1 MLNRQL
7 SRFAEWIGWGDS
19 HLCRFGAAVTI
30 AAWLGILFGWLEALQ
45 HFLFR
50 HNPDVLTIAKVSP
63 DIFWVAPLVTVGL
76 TVSLAIV
83 AALPALIRP
92 SWPTVAP
99 AALLSTWLGVY
110 GLATLTNSIHKG
122 AAALLAA
129 GVAVSLWRI
138 FRQARARTF
147 VGRTLPIFASALLL
161 IPLGLVASD
170 SWRERRWLDGLGP
183 ASPTARNVLL
193 IVMDTTRADHLS
205 LYGYGRDTSPHI
217 DRWAANGVVFDNAWS
232 TTSWTLPSH
241 ASLLTGRPTFEH
253 GADRGARFDNRFP
266 VLPELLR
273 RHGYVTGAF
282 IGNTIW
288 LTPEYGFDRGFQR
301 YSVHTPYADA
311 VRTVWGRKLYSTLI
325 EERNI
330 RSLTVRKDAARIN
343 ADLLQWVDSH
353 PGRPFFAFLNYFDV
367 HDPYQPPPPFDTKYT
382 GDVPDA
388 RDQKKRYRRQIN
400 GYDGLVAYV
409 DEQLG
414 VLRRELERRDLAR
427 NTIIILT
434 ADHGEALGDHNE
446 PQHGRNLHRPVL
458 RVPLVVID
466 PAGSSPGRHV
476 NNAVSI
482 EQVPAT
488 VAALLGLQHDSPFTG
503 DSLVQPVERVE
514 GEPVLAE
521 LKRIGGALAAKS
533 LIASRWQYIWNA
545 RDGSE
550 ELYDLERD
558 PQEINNLAK
567 NAETDAIRLEFRRR
581 LRTIFPDL
589 IASETRSSAIATV
602 GGSVERR

>member
-1 MLNRQL
+1 MLNRQR
-7 SRFAEWIGWGDS
+7 SRLAEWIGWGDS
-19 HLCRFGAAVTI
+19 RLCHFGAAVTI
-30 AAWLGILFGWLEALQ
+30 AVWLGILFGWLEAVQ
-45 HFLFR
+45 HFVFR
-50 HNPDVLTIAKVSP
+50 HNPEVLTIAKVSP
-63 DIFWVAPLVTVGL
+63 DVFWVAPLVTVAL
-76 TVSLAIV
+76 TVSLTIV
-83 AALPALIRP
+83 AALPALIRR

-110 GLATLTNSIHKG
+110 GLATLTNNIHKG

-138 FRQARARTF
+138 FRQARARRC
-147 VGRTLPIFASALLL
+147 VSRTLPVFASALVL
-161 IPLGLVASD
+161 IPLGLAVSD
-170 SWRERRWLDGLGP
+170 AWRERRWLDGLEPGSP
-183 ASPTARNVLL
+183 AALNVLL
-193 IVMDTTRADHLS
+193 IVLDTTRADHLS
-205 LYGYGRDTSPHI
+205 LYGYGRDTSPHL
-217 DRWAANGVVFDNAWS
+217 DRWAANAVVFDNAWS

-253 GADRGARFDNRFP
+253 GADRGARFDSRFP

-301 YSVHTPYADA
+301 YSVHTPYTDA
-311 VRTVWGRKLYSTLI
+311 ARTVWGRKLYGTLI
-325 EERNI
+325 VEPNLRA
-330 RSLTVRKDAARIN
+330 LTVRKSAARIN
-343 ADLLQWVDSH
+343 SDLLEWVDSH

-388 RDQKKRYRRQIN
+388 REQKKRYRRQIN
-400 GYDGLVAYV
+400 AYDGLVAYV

-427 NTIIILT
+427 NTIVILT

-466 PAGSSPGRHV
+466 PTASSPGRRV
-476 NNAVSI
+476 GTAVSI

-488 VAALLGLQHDSPFTG
+488 VAALLNLQHDSPFTG
-503 DSLVQPVERVE
+503 AALVPAADGID

-521 LKRIGGALAAKS
+521 LKRIGGAIAAKS
-533 LIASRWQYIWNA
+533 LIASHWQYIWNA
-545 RDGSE
+545 RDGTE

-558 PQEINNLAK
+558 PQEIDNVAMRVETEALRLA
-567 NAETDAIRLEFRRR
+567 FRRR
-581 LRTIFPDL
+581 LHAIFPEL
-589 IASETRSSAIATV
+589 PT
-602 GGSVERR
+602 SVPARKSP